1 LTTYK
6 LVFLRKARKEW
17 DKLGETVRRQFRSKL
32 TERLVH
38 PQVPKDALH
47 GHRNCYK
54 IKLRGAGYR
63 LVYRV
68 NDDRVIVTVIAVG
81 QREGDYVY
89 DELASRLAE
98 EK

>member
-1 LTTYK
+1 LTIYK

-17 DKLGETVRRQFRSKL
+17 DKLGETVRRQFRGKL
-32 TERLVH
+32 AERLVH
-38 PQVPKDALH
+38 PRVPKDALR

-68 NDDRVIVTVIAVG
+68 DDHRVIITVIAVG
-81 QREGDYVY
+81 QREGDFVY
-89 DELASRLAE
+89 DEVAPRLAE
-98 EK
+98 EE